1 MTDKPEGKT
10 WRLDHQTDCHGYRVK
25 GRGLVVTVP
34 SRLWKIMPGL
44 AVGDLVSWD
53 GGWHRVTGI
62 ERRGGS
68 DFTGLVL
75 AAADIPMPKA
85 FNELPVQVV
94 LDGESAPT
102 SEEIVVAQ
110 PPVSGEPG
118 FVQIDNEHVGFSEQ
132 IARATDRK
140 IIADLLA
147 TAEMPTVSVPGANS
161 VAKPHVQFDDAF
173 DRVQP
178 GKPWWWWFDLEG
190 DREVLKVVRDGS
202 GVLWVHGPYRSIKLE
217 EYTAHP
223 LWPVHGERCDAPP
236 AMFDMTRHRVIQHLG
251 STDMGHGWNWV
262 ESRAAELV
270 EQAQQARRW
279 QDAAESYERQ
289 LERERNARVHENSD
303 RIKSLTRALDC
314 AHIAFDE
321 ANVPAVDTTDNC
333 RAMTAE
339 DRVKYLADQR
349 DESRALI
356 EDLAAAVERAK
367 KKREQASN
375 CDPGSMIGPDD
386 PCIQSMQPPTT
397 LAERKGP
404 LDILDAKHW
413 DGLPSVWA
421 GNEQVASADAPS
433 ANVDSDLTRDE
444 IAELHNALVSVRNA
458 IVFSARDWSLDGQD
472 AWLYAVL
479 VGWKDALLE
488 IVAKHQWDNLDM
500 NQLCNMRKA
509 IERLER
515 VK

>member
-53 GGWHRVTGI
+53 GGWHRVIGI
-62 ERRGGS
+62 ERRGVS
-68 DFTGLVL
+68 DFIGLVL
-75 AAADIPMPKA
+75 AAADIPMPRA
-85 FNELPVQVV
+85 FRNPSDPV
-94 LDGESAPT
+94 GIA
-102 SEEIVVAQ
+102 
-110 PPVSGEPG
+110 
-118 FVQIDNEHVGFSEQ
+118 EQ
-132 IARATDRK
+132 IARETDRA

-147 TAEMPTVSVPGANS
+147 TAEMSTVSVPGANS

-173 DRVQP
+173 ERVQP
-178 GKPWWWWFDLEG
+178 GKPWWWWFELEG

-223 LWPVHGERCDAPP
+223 LWPVQGERCDAPP
-236 AMFDMTRHRVIQHLG
+236 AMFDMTRHRVIQRLG

-270 EQAQQARRW
+270 EQERKW
-279 QDAAESYERQ
+279 DA
-289 LERERNARVHENSD
+289 LLHENRD
-303 RIKSLTRALDC
+303 QIDSLTRKLTLAHRALSD
-314 AHIAFDE
+314 AGVPSMDE
-321 ANVPAVDTTDNC
+321 KEYC
-333 RAMTAE
+333 RAMTVDE
-339 DRVKYLADQR
+339 RVKYLADQR
-349 DESRALI
+349 DALQVKLDESRALI

-375 CDPGSMIGPDD
+375 CDPGSMLGPDD

-479 VGWKDALLE
+479 VGWKVALPE
-488 IVAKHQWDNLDM
+488 IVDKYRWNNVDM
-500 NQLCNMRKA
+500 NRLCNMRKA